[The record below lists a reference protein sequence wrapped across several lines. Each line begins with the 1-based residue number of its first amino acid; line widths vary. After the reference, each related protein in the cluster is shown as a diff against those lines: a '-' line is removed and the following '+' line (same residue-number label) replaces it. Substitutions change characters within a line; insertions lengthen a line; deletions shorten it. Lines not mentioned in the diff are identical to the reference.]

1 MTVHVEPLALPG
13 GSTDVLRFYAR
24 EIAIERTRLLYLGSR
39 TPTLLML
46 LGGVT
51 SACLVWGKVSSWLLG
66 GWLVWLVL
74 LAVLRLLQ
82 VAAFQQADSR
92 RQASRH
98 WRRTFLCGAGASG
111 LTLAFAVIML
121 VPADAFLQQ
130 VLVFGLVAAAILSAS
145 VAYAVSLPA
154 FLTFALP
161 GLLPSIVFLLLQPH
175 SLLQGWGVLGL
186 ILLVALLV
194 VAGQIHRLVQGALLR
209 RFQTQA
215 LNLHLERVNAE
226 AEALNRKLAQE
237 VGQRRLVERELRAAR
252 DALQRRVEARTEELG
267 ATSQAL
273 SQSEARLAM
282 ALEASELGLWDWD
295 LESGRVQHSYLEAVF
310 SDAGDGPED
319 YRRLIESIH
328 PGDLP
333 RIRRALAEHLKGRSE
348 LYRVEYRVRD
358 REGGWR
364 WLEDRGRAMARDPRG
379 RVTRMLGTRSDISAR
394 KRLEEQ
400 QQLAATVFE
409 AASESIV
416 ILDPAYNL
424 LAVNQAFS
432 RITGYRREDVVGRN
446 ASLLVNT
453 PEAQRHYRQIRA
465 ELRQHGQWQGELV
478 DTRKN
483 GDPYP
488 QWLQLNLLR
497 DGNGEATHIV
507 GFFTDLSAR
516 RDVEERLRHLLHY
529 DELTGLA
536 NRRLFRERLHEAA
549 QRARQEEGGLAL
561 LLIDLDRFKLLNDSL
576 GHEVADQ
583 LLREMAQRLRRTA
596 PEANTLARLA
606 GDEFAILLDGGTGTA
621 ALSRLAER
629 LLVQL
634 RQPVSVLGHELIL
647 GASLGISL
655 FSEQAREISVLMSQ
669 ANLAMQHAKQLGGN
683 TFQFFRDNLQD
694 STLERLRL
702 ETRLRKAVEEG
713 QLDVHYQPKLCLASG
728 CADSVEAL
736 VRWHHPEEGMI
747 PPSTFIG
754 LAEECGLIGEIGEFV
769 LRRACLQAAEWSQR
783 GLNLRVSVNL
793 SVHQLRQGDLLD
805 VVRSALADSGLPA
818 AQLELELTESQWLDA
833 LDSVLATFRQLREMG
848 VKLSVDDFGTGYS
861 SLSYLKRLPL
871 DYLKI
876 DQSFVRDLTQNSEDA
891 AIIRAIIAMAHSLD
905 LKVVAEGVETI
916 EQRDFLVAQRCDELQ
931 GYLIGRPLP
940 AHALEEGL
948 RQAR

>member
-13 GSTDVLRFYAR
+13 GSTDVLRLYAR

-583 LLREMAQRLRRTA
+583 LLREMAQAPAAHRAGSQHPGASGRRRVRHSPRWRHRHRGPVA
-596 PEANTLARLA
+596 PGRTPAGPVAPAGERARPRADPRRLA
-606 GDEFAILLDGGTGTA
+606 GDQPVFRAGTGNLRADEPGEPGDATCQA
-621 ALSRLAER
+621 TRRQYLPVLP
-629 LLVQL
+629 
-634 RQPVSVLGHELIL
+634 RQPAGQHPRTPAPGNPVAQGGRGGPAGRALPAQAVPGQRPPGLGR
-647 GASLGISL
+647 GAG
-655 FSEQAREISVLMSQ
+655 
-669 ANLAMQHAKQLGGN
+669 
-683 TFQFFRDNLQD
+683 
-694 STLERLRL
+694 
-702 ETRLRKAVEEG
+702 
-713 QLDVHYQPKLCLASG
+713 
-728 CADSVEAL
+728 
-736 VRWHHPEEGMI
+736 
-747 PPSTFIG
+747 
-754 LAEECGLIGEIGEFV
+754 
-769 LRRACLQAAEWSQR
+769 
-783 GLNLRVSVNL
+783 
-793 SVHQLRQGDLLD
+793 
-805 VVRSALADSGLPA
+805 ALAPSGGGHDPA
-818 AQLELELTESQWLDA
+818 VDLH
-833 LDSVLATFRQLREMG
+833 RPRRG
-848 VKLSVDDFGTGYS
+848 VRVD
-861 SLSYLKRLPL
+861 R
-871 DYLKI
+871 
-876 DQSFVRDLTQNSEDA
+876 RD
-891 AIIRAIIAMAHSLD
+891 R
-905 LKVVAEGVETI
+905 
-916 EQRDFLVAQRCDELQ
+916 
-931 GYLIGRPLP
+931 
-940 AHALEEGL
+940 
-948 RQAR
+948 

>member
-13 GSTDVLRFYAR
+13 GSTDVLRLYAR

-82 VAAFQQADSR
+82 VAAFQQADSC

-409 AASESIV
+409 AA
-416 ILDPAYNL
+416 
-424 LAVNQAFS
+424 
-432 RITGYRREDVVGRN
+432 
-446 ASLLVNT
+446 
-453 PEAQRHYRQIRA
+453 RQIRA

-713 QLDVHYQPKLCLASG
+713 QLDVHYQPKLCLAS
-728 CADSVEAL
+728 ARPDSVEAL

>member
-1 MTVHVEPLALPG
+1 
-13 GSTDVLRFYAR
+13 
-24 EIAIERTRLLYLGSR
+24 
-39 TPTLLML
+39 
-46 LGGVT
+46 
-51 SACLVWGKVSSWLLG
+51 
-66 GWLVWLVL
+66 
-74 LAVLRLLQ
+74 
-82 VAAFQQADSR
+82 
-92 RQASRH
+92 
-98 WRRTFLCGAGASG
+98 
-111 LTLAFAVIML
+111 
-121 VPADAFLQQ
+121 
-130 VLVFGLVAAAILSAS
+130 
-145 VAYAVSLPA
+145 
-154 FLTFALP
+154 
-161 GLLPSIVFLLLQPH
+161 
-175 SLLQGWGVLGL
+175 
-186 ILLVALLV
+186 
-194 VAGQIHRLVQGALLR
+194 
-209 RFQTQA
+209 
-215 LNLHLERVNAE
+215 
-226 AEALNRKLAQE
+226 
-237 VGQRRLVERELRAAR
+237 
-252 DALQRRVEARTEELG
+252 
-267 ATSQAL
+267 
-273 SQSEARLAM
+273 
-282 ALEASELGLWDWD
+282 
-295 LESGRVQHSYLEAVF
+295 
-310 SDAGDGPED
+310 
-319 YRRLIESIH
+319 
-328 PGDLP
+328 
-333 RIRRALAEHLKGRSE
+333 
-348 LYRVEYRVRD
+348 
-358 REGGWR
+358 
-364 WLEDRGRAMARDPRG
+364 LEDRGRAMARDPRG

-713 QLDVHYQPKLCLASG
+713 QLDVHYQPKLCLAS
-728 CADSVEAL
+728 ARPDSVEAL

-916 EQRDFLVAQRCDELQ
+916 EQWDFLVAQRCDELQ

>member
-1 MTVHVEPLALPG
+1 MAQAVQRHRAIDRLAG
-13 GSTDVLRFYAR
+13 R
-24 EIAIERTRLLYLGSR
+24 
-39 TPTLLML
+39 
-46 LGGVT
+46 
-51 SACLVWGKVSSWLLG
+51 
-66 GWLVWLVL
+66 
-74 LAVLRLLQ
+74 
-82 VAAFQQADSR
+82 AA
-92 RQASRH
+92 
-98 WRRTFLCGAGASG
+98 L
-111 LTLAFAVIML
+111 
-121 VPADAFLQQ
+121 
-130 VLVFGLVAAAILSAS
+130 
-145 VAYAVSLPA
+145 
-154 FLTFALP
+154 
-161 GLLPSIVFLLLQPH
+161 
-175 SLLQGWGVLGL
+175 
-186 ILLVALLV
+186 
-194 VAGQIHRLVQGALLR
+194 
-209 RFQTQA
+209 
-215 LNLHLERVNAE
+215 
-226 AEALNRKLAQE
+226 
-237 VGQRRLVERELRAAR
+237 GQRRLVERELRAAR

-713 QLDVHYQPKLCLASG
+713 QLDVHYQPKLCLAS
-728 CADSVEAL
+728 ARPDSVEAL

>member
-1 MTVHVEPLALPG
+1 MAGP
-13 GSTDVLRFYAR
+13 
-24 EIAIERTRLLYLGSR
+24 
-39 TPTLLML
+39 
-46 LGGVT
+46 
-51 SACLVWGKVSSWLLG
+51 WL
-66 GWLVWLVL
+66 
-74 LAVLRLLQ
+74 
-82 VAAFQQADSR
+82 
-92 RQASRH
+92 
-98 WRRTFLCGAGASG
+98 
-111 LTLAFAVIML
+111 
-121 VPADAFLQQ
+121 
-130 VLVFGLVAAAILSAS
+130 
-145 VAYAVSLPA
+145 
-154 FLTFALP
+154 
-161 GLLPSIVFLLLQPH
+161 
-175 SLLQGWGVLGL
+175 
-186 ILLVALLV
+186 
-194 VAGQIHRLVQGALLR
+194 
-209 RFQTQA
+209 
-215 LNLHLERVNAE
+215 
-226 AEALNRKLAQE
+226 
-237 VGQRRLVERELRAAR
+237 
-252 DALQRRVEARTEELG
+252 
-267 ATSQAL
+267 
-273 SQSEARLAM
+273 
-282 ALEASELGLWDWD
+282 
-295 LESGRVQHSYLEAVF
+295 
-310 SDAGDGPED
+310 
-319 YRRLIESIH
+319 
-328 PGDLP
+328 
-333 RIRRALAEHLKGRSE
+333 
-348 LYRVEYRVRD
+348 
-358 REGGWR
+358 
-364 WLEDRGRAMARDPRG
+364 
-379 RVTRMLGTRSDISAR
+379 ISAR

-713 QLDVHYQPKLCLASG
+713 QLDVHYQPKLCLAS
-728 CADSVEAL
+728 ARPDSVEAL

-861 SLSYLKRLPL
+861 SLSYLNRLPL

>member
-1 MTVHVEPLALPG
+1 MAGPWL
-13 GSTDVLRFYAR
+13 
-24 EIAIERTRLLYLGSR
+24 TR
-39 TPTLLML
+39 
-46 LGGVT
+46 
-51 SACLVWGKVSSWLLG
+51 
-66 GWLVWLVL
+66 
-74 LAVLRLLQ
+74 
-82 VAAFQQADSR
+82 
-92 RQASRH
+92 
-98 WRRTFLCGAGASG
+98 
-111 LTLAFAVIML
+111 
-121 VPADAFLQQ
+121 
-130 VLVFGLVAAAILSAS
+130 
-145 VAYAVSLPA
+145 
-154 FLTFALP
+154 
-161 GLLPSIVFLLLQPH
+161 
-175 SLLQGWGVLGL
+175 
-186 ILLVALLV
+186 
-194 VAGQIHRLVQGALLR
+194 
-209 RFQTQA
+209 
-215 LNLHLERVNAE
+215 
-226 AEALNRKLAQE
+226 
-237 VGQRRLVERELRAAR
+237 
-252 DALQRRVEARTEELG
+252 
-267 ATSQAL
+267 
-273 SQSEARLAM
+273 
-282 ALEASELGLWDWD
+282 EASEEEL
-295 LESGRVQHSYLEAVF
+295 
-310 SDAGDGPED
+310 
-319 YRRLIESIH
+319 
-328 PGDLP
+328 
-333 RIRRALAEHLKGRSE
+333 LA
-348 LYRVEYRVRD
+348 
-358 REGGWR
+358 
-364 WLEDRGRAMARDPRG
+364 
-379 RVTRMLGTRSDISAR
+379 SAR

-713 QLDVHYQPKLCLASG
+713 QLDVHYQPKLCLAS
-728 CADSVEAL
+728 ARPDSVEAL

-861 SLSYLKRLPL
+861 SLSYLNRLPL

>member
-1 MTVHVEPLALPG
+1 HKIADYYLAL
-13 GSTDVLRFYAR
+13 VR
-24 EIAIERTRLLYLGSR
+24 
-39 TPTLLML
+39 
-46 LGGVT
+46 V
-51 SACLVWGKVSSWLLG
+51 
-66 GWLVWLVL
+66 
-74 LAVLRLLQ
+74 
-82 VAAFQQADSR
+82 
-92 RQASRH
+92 
-98 WRRTFLCGAGASG
+98 
-111 LTLAFAVIML
+111 
-121 VPADAFLQQ
+121 VP
-130 VLVFGLVAAAILSAS
+130 
-145 VAYAVSLPA
+145 
-154 FLTFALP
+154 
-161 GLLPSIVFLLLQPH
+161 
-175 SLLQGWGVLGL
+175 
-186 ILLVALLV
+186 
-194 VAGQIHRLVQGALLR
+194 
-209 RFQTQA
+209 
-215 LNLHLERVNAE
+215 E
-226 AEALNRKLAQE
+226 
-237 VGQRRLVERELRAAR
+237 
-252 DALQRRVEARTEELG
+252 
-267 ATSQAL
+267 
-273 SQSEARLAM
+273 
-282 ALEASELGLWDWD
+282 
-295 LESGRVQHSYLEAVF
+295 
-310 SDAGDGPED
+310 
-319 YRRLIESIH
+319 
-328 PGDLP
+328 
-333 RIRRALAEHLKGRSE
+333 
-348 LYRVEYRVRD
+348 
-358 REGGWR
+358 
-364 WLEDRGRAMARDPRG
+364 
-379 RVTRMLGTRSDISAR
+379 LGTRDSNHALSGI
-394 KRLEEQ
+394 
-400 QQLAATVFE
+400 
-409 AASESIV
+409 
-416 ILDPAYNL
+416 N
-424 LAVNQAFS
+424 
-432 RITGYRREDVVGRN
+432 GYRREDVVGRN

-453 PEAQRHYRQIRA
+453 PEDQRHYRQIRA

-606 GDEFAILLDGGTGTA
+606 GDEFAILLDGGTGAA

-728 CADSVEAL
+728 RPDSVEAL

-818 AQLELELTESQWLDA
+818 VQLELELTESQWLDA

>member
-1 MTVHVEPLALPG
+1 
-13 GSTDVLRFYAR
+13 
-24 EIAIERTRLLYLGSR
+24 
-39 TPTLLML
+39 
-46 LGGVT
+46 
-51 SACLVWGKVSSWLLG
+51 
-66 GWLVWLVL
+66 
-74 LAVLRLLQ
+74 
-82 VAAFQQADSR
+82 
-92 RQASRH
+92 
-98 WRRTFLCGAGASG
+98 
-111 LTLAFAVIML
+111 
-121 VPADAFLQQ
+121 
-130 VLVFGLVAAAILSAS
+130 
-145 VAYAVSLPA
+145 
-154 FLTFALP
+154 
-161 GLLPSIVFLLLQPH
+161 
-175 SLLQGWGVLGL
+175 
-186 ILLVALLV
+186 
-194 VAGQIHRLVQGALLR
+194 
-209 RFQTQA
+209 
-215 LNLHLERVNAE
+215 
-226 AEALNRKLAQE
+226 
-237 VGQRRLVERELRAAR
+237 
-252 DALQRRVEARTEELG
+252 
-267 ATSQAL
+267 
-273 SQSEARLAM
+273 
-282 ALEASELGLWDWD
+282 
-295 LESGRVQHSYLEAVF
+295 
-310 SDAGDGPED
+310 
-319 YRRLIESIH
+319 
-328 PGDLP
+328 
-333 RIRRALAEHLKGRSE
+333 RALAEHLKGRSE

-713 QLDVHYQPKLCLASG
+713 QLDVHYQPKLCLAS
-728 CADSVEAL
+728 ARPDSVEAL

>member
-1 MTVHVEPLALPG
+1 
-13 GSTDVLRFYAR
+13 
-24 EIAIERTRLLYLGSR
+24 
-39 TPTLLML
+39 
-46 LGGVT
+46 
-51 SACLVWGKVSSWLLG
+51 
-66 GWLVWLVL
+66 
-74 LAVLRLLQ
+74 
-82 VAAFQQADSR
+82 
-92 RQASRH
+92 
-98 WRRTFLCGAGASG
+98 
-111 LTLAFAVIML
+111 
-121 VPADAFLQQ
+121 
-130 VLVFGLVAAAILSAS
+130 
-145 VAYAVSLPA
+145 
-154 FLTFALP
+154 
-161 GLLPSIVFLLLQPH
+161 
-175 SLLQGWGVLGL
+175 
-186 ILLVALLV
+186 
-194 VAGQIHRLVQGALLR
+194 
-209 RFQTQA
+209 
-215 LNLHLERVNAE
+215 
-226 AEALNRKLAQE
+226 
-237 VGQRRLVERELRAAR
+237 
-252 DALQRRVEARTEELG
+252 
-267 ATSQAL
+267 
-273 SQSEARLAM
+273 
-282 ALEASELGLWDWD
+282 
-295 LESGRVQHSYLEAVF
+295 
-310 SDAGDGPED
+310 
-319 YRRLIESIH
+319 
-328 PGDLP
+328 
-333 RIRRALAEHLKGRSE
+333 
-348 LYRVEYRVRD
+348 
-358 REGGWR
+358 
-364 WLEDRGRAMARDPRG
+364 
-379 RVTRMLGTRSDISAR
+379 
-394 KRLEEQ
+394 
-400 QQLAATVFE
+400 
-409 AASESIV
+409 
-416 ILDPAYNL
+416 
-424 LAVNQAFS
+424 
-432 RITGYRREDVVGRN
+432 

-713 QLDVHYQPKLCLASG
+713 QLDVHYQPKLCLAS
-728 CADSVEAL
+728 ARPDSVEAL

-805 VVRSALADSGLPA
+805 V
-818 AQLELELTESQWLDA
+818 
-833 LDSVLATFRQLREMG
+833 
-848 VKLSVDDFGTGYS
+848 
-861 SLSYLKRLPL
+861 
-871 DYLKI
+871 
-876 DQSFVRDLTQNSEDA
+876 
-891 AIIRAIIAMAHSLD
+891 
-905 LKVVAEGVETI
+905 
-916 EQRDFLVAQRCDELQ
+916 
-931 GYLIGRPLP
+931 
-940 AHALEEGL
+940 
-948 RQAR
+948 